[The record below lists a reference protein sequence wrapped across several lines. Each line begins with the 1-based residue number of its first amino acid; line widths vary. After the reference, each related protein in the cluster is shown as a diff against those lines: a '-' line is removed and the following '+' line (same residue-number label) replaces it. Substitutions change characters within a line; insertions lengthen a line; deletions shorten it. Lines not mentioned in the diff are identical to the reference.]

1 MHAANMPDYL
11 RLYGLYPAKLLCPW
25 GFTREKYRSG
35 LSCPPSGD
43 LPYPGIEP
51 MSLMSSALVGKFFTT
66 STIWE
71 ALKNILFCT
80 NIWSQ

>member
-43 LPYPGIEP
+43 LPNPEVELRSPALQVDSLPSEPPGKP
-51 MSLMSSALVGKFFTT
+51 GG
-66 STIWE
+66 
-71 ALKNILFCT
+71 
-80 NIWSQ
+80 